1 MVSTCRQRR
10 FVHVDEDVLTVKTD
24 LVNQVLQP
32 TEKDERLGNVE
43 SDVCCPS
50 LCGANCPSIR
60 KFNTLNPAGHLL
72 GFYGAGRVY
81 LAEGPHIKPFP
92 DDPLRDLV
100 ITELTLERKRC
111 DTEHEVATQTDAVAT
126 ASVPMPQESLQP
138 PSHSG
143 TPETITPQPQ

>member
-50 LCGANCPSIR
+50 LCGANCPPIR
-60 KFNTLNPAGHLL
+60 EFNTWKAAGHLL
-72 GFYGAGRVY
+72 GFYGASRVY
-81 LAEGPHIKPFP
+81 LAEGPHIKTFP
-92 DDPLRDLV
+92 DDPLRDLL

-111 DTEHEVATQTDAVAT
+111 DTEHEVKTQTDAVT
-126 ASVPMPQESLQP
+126 KASVPIPK
-138 PSHSG
+138 
-143 TPETITPQPQ
+143 